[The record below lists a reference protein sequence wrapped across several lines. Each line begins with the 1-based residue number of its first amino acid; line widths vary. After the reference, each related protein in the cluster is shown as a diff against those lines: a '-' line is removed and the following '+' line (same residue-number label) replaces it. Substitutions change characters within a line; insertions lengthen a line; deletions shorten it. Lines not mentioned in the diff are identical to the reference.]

1 MDPNKQHELFAEA
14 AEYYAN
20 RRGSRPTLEQEDTIA
35 LLRETQDIYGH
46 IPPQALETIAI
57 CTGYKV
63 PLLERLIRLYPSLK
77 LGAAAHEIVVCSG
90 GRCGSKNAVL
100 MDRLKKRL
108 AALPEGTAVLRTQ
121 NCFKQCGKGPNIQ
134 VDGVLRNG
142 CDAAEVDRILAELAA
157 AKQ

>member
-1 MDPNKQHELFAEA
+1 MDPNKQHEQFAEA

-35 LLRETQDIYGH
+35 LLRETQEIYGH
-46 IPPQALETIAI
+46 IPPHALETISI

-63 PLLERLIRLYPSLK
+63 PLLEKLIRLYPSLK

-90 GRCGSKNAVL
+90 GRCGARNAVL
-100 MDRLKKRL
+100 LDRLKKGL

-142 CDAAEVDRILAELAA
+142 CDAAAVDRILAELAP
-157 AKQ
+157 KKR